1 MPGATDPVA
10 GLEDTE
16 VVVAGLVE
24 LDRGAD
30 PREAPADDNDFVVG
44 GSDIRNIHVPKVPTR
59 SAQQLNGR
67 VFAELGLASLEPANL
82 AVTSQ
87 VPDFGSAMEAAYL
100 LEALSVAAVLISG
113 LNFEPDW
120 RSSVTVTPW
129 PRSFGFTEP
138 LVFTLP
144 PVVLT
149 LSVVFDFSL

>member
-1 MPGATDPVA
+1 MSTAIPGYVFQCQ
-10 GLEDTE
+10 
-16 VVVAGLVE
+16 
-24 LDRGAD
+24 
-30 PREAPADDNDFVVG
+30 APPTPSPASRTRRLWKPAWSSLIAAPIPEKPPPTTTTSWSGVRIFEI
-44 GSDIRNIHVPKVPTR
+44 STCPKVPTR

-113 LNFEPDW
+113 LNFEPDL
-120 RSSVTVTPW
+120 RSSVTVTPG

-144 PVVLT
+144 
-149 LSVVFDFSL
+149 